1 MVECDAFAA
10 LKKFRGKVCA
20 IRSRSLPESARLCLA
35 HCPVIICSIFRIE
48 PMSLSKLPVSKALI
62 ATTALIAM
70 LVVAGT
76 AEAARKK
83 QRGVRAAPAS
93 SVAAMIANA
102 PHASRLEGGRVC
114 YSEHAHHG
122 SGTGNTRQAA
132 ERSAIGSW
140 AGFTDFEYGSAWANF
155 SKAAGK
161 RMSCS
166 QSGSGWDCSL
176 EARPCR

>member
-1 MVECDAFAA
+1 MT
-10 LKKFRGKVCA
+10 
-20 IRSRSLPESARLCLA
+20 I
-35 HCPVIICSIFRIE
+35 
-48 PMSLSKLPVSKALI
+48 SKLPVSKALI

-70 LVVAGT
+70 LVAAGT

-83 QRGVRAAPAS
+83 QRLVRAAPAS
-93 SVAAMIANA
+93 SVAAIIANA

-114 YSEHAHHG
+114 YVEHAHYG
-122 SGTGNTRQAA
+122 SGTGSTRQAA

-161 RMSCS
+161 RMSCA
-166 QSGSGWDCSL
+166 QSGGSWSCSL

>member
-1 MVECDAFAA
+1 MTISKIPISKTMIAVGA
-10 LKKFRGKVCA
+10 LCA
-20 IRSRSLPESARLCLA
+20 ISVAAS
-35 HCPVIICSIFRIE
+35 PVD
-48 PMSLSKLPVSKALI
+48 
-62 ATTALIAM
+62 
-70 LVVAGT
+70 
-76 AEAARKK
+76 AAKRK
-83 QRGVRAAPAS
+83 RAVRAAPAS
-93 SVAAMIANA
+93 SVAAIIANA

-114 YSEHAHHG
+114 YIDHAHYG
-122 SGTGNTRQAA
+122 SGSGNSRQAA

-140 AGFTDFEYGSAWANF
+140 AGFTDFEYGSAWANY